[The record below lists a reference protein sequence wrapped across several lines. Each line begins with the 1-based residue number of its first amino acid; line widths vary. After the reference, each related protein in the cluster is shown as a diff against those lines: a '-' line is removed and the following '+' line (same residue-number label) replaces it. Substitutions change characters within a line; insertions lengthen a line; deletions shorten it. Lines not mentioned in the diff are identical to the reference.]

1 MLKIARVVCG
11 AVLAVVITGAA
22 NAAVVDLPLY
32 SPGNVFSQTR
42 TVSGGS
48 PFDQFNLTIDQ
59 DLRLTAGVTAG
70 SGISGLMMTLY
81 NGATAV
87 VSGVTAFARD
97 LIFAPSEGPYSIV
110 VDGAGTGDYSI
121 FLAFTAADPNGDPV
135 GSMPIPGAALL
146 LGSGLAVLI
155 GASRKTICAAATA
168 KKA

>member
-1 MLKIARVVCG
+1 
-11 AVLAVVITGAA
+11 
-22 NAAVVDLPLY
+22 
-32 SPGNVFSQTR
+32 
-42 TVSGGS
+42 
-48 PFDQFNLTIDQ
+48 
-59 DLRLTAGVTAG
+59 
-70 SGISGLMMTLY
+70 MMTLY

-121 FLAFTAADPNGDPV
+121 FLAFTAADPTGDPV

-155 GASRKTICAAATA
+155 GASRKKIGTTATA
-168 KKA
+168 KQA